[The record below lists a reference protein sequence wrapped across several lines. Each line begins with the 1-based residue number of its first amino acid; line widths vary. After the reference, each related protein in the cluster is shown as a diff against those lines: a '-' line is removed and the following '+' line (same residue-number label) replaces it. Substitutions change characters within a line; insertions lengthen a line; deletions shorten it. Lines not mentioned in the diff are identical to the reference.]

1 MILVAHKPA
10 IKRVQ
15 NTLNRIFTRKTSIE
29 EAKEEIMRHISQ
41 TRNLKM
47 EEREKLPKLQPTKMK
62 RKAIKLSNAA
72 LKLILDVK

>member
-1 MILVAHKPA
+1 
-10 IKRVQ
+10 
-15 NTLNRIFTRKTSIE
+15 
-29 EAKEEIMRHISQ
+29 MRYISQ

>member
-15 NTLNRIFTRKTSIE
+15 NTLNRIFLRKTSIE
-29 EAKEEIMRHISQ
+29 EAKEEIMRYISQ